1 MAQWKSDEEL
11 FAWIRKELSTPPVS
25 DVMEQL
31 GFRYPMLPAHIRP
44 LRSDMVLIGRAMP
57 VPDELPI
64 EYGEPVRFD
73 AKPWGLLFESI
84 EALRFHGGPL
94 RQPLPILM
102 QNQNKGDGGL

>member
-11 FAWIRKELSTPPVS
+11 FGWMRKELSTPPVS

-57 VPDELPI
+57 VQDVDGRAWNCGPDYRNPAVGQAI
-64 EYGEPVRFD
+64 RIFR
-73 AKPWGLLFESI
+73 S
-84 EALRFHGGPL
+84 
-94 RQPLPILM
+94 
-102 QNQNKGDGGL
+102 